1 MKKLSDLI
9 WYEKHRPD
17 DISNLVL
24 PKNYRKA
31 FNKFIKEMEIPHL
44 LFFGPAGSGKTTLG
58 TIIINKIAS
67 SKLIL
72 NASSEDRGIATVK
85 KKVKQFASSKRRNKK
100 LLNIVF
106 FDEAHGLTLDAQE
119 ALKNPMETYHKNC
132 RFIFTCNHIDK
143 MIEPII
149 SRCMCFHFNTI
160 SEKKLISHIEDILEK
175 EDIKFKIKNVK
186 NIINRDYPD
195 VRTIINNIQLCSIS
209 GKLEPKMI
217 NKSFD
222 IKLFTNYIQDG
233 KLLALRNLWTGST
246 DFVWIYKYL
255 FNDFIPDK
263 MPSELKQ
270 EAAITVA
277 EYLYRDRTVAD
288 KEINMAACCIEI
300 MNILDVNIDFDK
312 QF

>member
-1 MKKLSDLI
+1 MKTLSELV
-9 WYEKHRPD
+9 WYEKHRPSN
-17 DISNLVL
+17 ISDLIL
-24 PKNYRKA
+24 PQNYRKA

-58 TIIINKIAS
+58 TILINKVAS
-67 SKLIL
+67 SKLTL

-85 KKVKQFASSKRRNKK
+85 KKVKQFASSKRRDKK
-100 LLNIVF
+100 KLNIVF
-106 FDEAHGLTLDAQE
+106 LDEAHGLTLEAQE
-119 ALKNPMETYHKNC
+119 ALKNTIETYHKNC

-143 MIEPII
+143 MIDPII

-160 SEKKLISHIEDILEK
+160 SERRLTTHIENILEK
-175 EDIKFKIKNVK
+175 ENVKFKRK
-186 NIINRDYPD
+186 NIKSIVYRDYPD
-195 VRTIINNIQLCSIS
+195 VRTIINNIQLCSMS
-209 GKLEPKMI
+209 GRLDPKMM

-222 IKLFTNYIQDG
+222 IKLFTNYILG
-233 KLLALRNLWTGST
+233 GNLLALRSLWVGST

-255 FNDFIPDK
+255 FNKFIPNKIPND
-263 MPSELKQ
+263 SRQ

-300 MNILDVNIDFDK
+300 MNLLDVNIDFDSP
-312 QF
+312 F